1 MTWPKTSNHRH
12 RTRRRTIGSIQRH
25 PLSHFESEYF
35 TFGRIDRIADQRR
48 KNANDMNI
56 FVLTFL
62 GWYQYQTFT
71 LFLGAVKR
79 NWNISW
85 LCFERSWLWNFPD
98 KCQVVNFWHK
108 VKSEDQD
115 HWQYYGQEIWKE
127 NLLLFVDIWSIVDFH
142 IYWGFVWSYFP
153 LLK

>member
-1 MTWPKTSNHRH
+1 M
-12 RTRRRTIGSIQRH
+12 RTIGSIQRR

-35 TFGRIDRIADQRR
+35 TFSKIDRLADQRR

-79 NWNISW
+79 N
-85 LCFERSWLWNFPD
+85 
-98 KCQVVNFWHK
+98 
-108 VKSEDQD
+108 
-115 HWQYYGQEIWKE
+115 
-127 NLLLFVDIWSIVDFH
+127 
-142 IYWGFVWSYFP
+142 
-153 LLK
+153 